1 MVRIYARSLLFAL
14 RTRTQVL
21 RGVAVNDIKDGL
33 VKLRPLHFHEN
44 ADKNLSAVVYFQRKI
59 FKCRIF

>member
-1 MVRIYARSLLFAL
+1 
-14 RTRTQVL
+14 VL

-44 ADKNLSAVVYFQRKI
+44 ADENLSAVVYFQRKI